1 MTATLQATLPDIIRG
16 NSETRFST
24 ARESIARSDKSS
36 DVEQVA
42 IGAKVGDIPPNGG
55 YGWVCVV
62 CVFWINA

>member
-1 MTATLQATLPDIIRG
+1 MTATLQATPSDIISG
-16 NSETRFST
+16 NSETRLST

-36 DVEQVA
+36 DIEQVA

-55 YGWVCVV
+55 YGWVCVA